1 MTRFAV
7 ILPAGGSATRFGR
20 DKLAEPLRGESV
32 LSRTIRAFTIR
43 RDVAC
48 IVLGGRQASPIADER
63 IILAPGG
70 DCRAATV
77 FNALQQVP
85 ADIEWVAVH
94 DAARPLVSQELI
106 DRTLA
111 GAIEHGAA
119 VAALPVTLTIKR
131 AAGSLPARV
140 IETIPRHELWAMQT
154 PQIMRRRDL
163 LEAYTKCPLP
173 LPQVTDDVQLLELIG
188 LPVWLVEG
196 EERNI
201 KITTQM
207 DLRIAEMVLA

>member
-1 MTRFAV
+1 MSRFAV

-20 DKLAEPLRGESV
+20 DKLAEPLGGEIV
-32 LSRTIRAFTIR
+32 LSRTIRAFTAR

-48 IVLGGRQASPIADER
+48 IVLGGRDASPVADER
-63 IILAPGG
+63 IRLSPAG

-77 FNALQQVP
+77 FNALQHVP
-85 ADIEWVAVH
+85 AEIEWVAVH

-106 DRTLA
+106 DRTLSA
-111 GAIEHGAA
+111 AIDHGAA

-131 AAGSLPARV
+131 APAPLPSKV

-154 PQIMRRRDL
+154 PQIMRRKDL
-163 LEAYTKCPLP
+163 LEAYAKCPLP
-173 LPQVTDDVQLLELIG
+173 LEQVTDDVQLLELIG
-188 LPVWLVEG
+188 RPVWLVEG

-201 KITTQM
+201 KITTPM
-207 DLRIAEMVLA
+207 DLRIAEMVLT